1 MTSHTCT
8 PAWVSSLHLNSCSSN
23 AIFAC
28 SAMAALMYSCSS
40 NVPARSNV
48 SSECILCGDS
58 KGSELQQPSPAMPSA
73 RRSRSPRQRHPAGAE
88 VLRLCNMLAQA
99 GVPCIAVQLRGL
111 VVLSKS
117 WSKYDK
123 LSHHSLLD
131 AVEFFAGAE
140 TVASAFCARGFKTL
154 GYDIL
159 LDSGSMDIMSAPGMA
174 FALALSLRLRRGSFA
189 HLAPVCSSLVW
200 VSRSSTGR
208 SETTPLGTTACAREG
223 NAMTSRCML
232 LMYILISRGVLVV
245 LGQPS
250 SSLMQYPSW
259 AKQFLYIS
267 LAQFELYVWS

>member
-28 SAMAALMYSCSS
+28 SAMAAPMYSCSS

-58 KGSELQQPSPAMPSA
+58 KGSELQQPHAMPSA

-99 GVPCIAVQLRGL
+99 GVPCIAVQLLGL

-117 WSKYDK
+117 WSKHDK

-159 LDSGSMDIMSAPGMA
+159 LDSGSMDIMSS
-174 FALALSLRLRRGSFA
+174 LAWPLHWPCRCACAGDPLRTLRLSAVRGCGSQDLQRVA
-189 HLAPVCSSLVW
+189 QKQHHWALLLV
-200 VSRSSTGR
+200 
-208 SETTPLGTTACAREG
+208 REKG
-223 NAMTSRCML
+223 MS
-232 LMYILISRGVLVV
+232 
-245 LGQPS
+245 
-250 SSLMQYPSW
+250 
-259 AKQFLYIS
+259 
-267 LAQFELYVWS
+267 